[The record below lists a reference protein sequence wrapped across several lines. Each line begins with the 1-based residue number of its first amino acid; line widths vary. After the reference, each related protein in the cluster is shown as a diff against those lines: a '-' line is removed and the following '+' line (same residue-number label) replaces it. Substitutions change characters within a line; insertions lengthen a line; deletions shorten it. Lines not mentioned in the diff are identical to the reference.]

1 MWQCV
6 VIGAPGGGAGTSRLG
21 LADIEGARRGTLVVL
36 PGRAEFIEKYH
47 EAAADFCRLGFAV
60 AVVEWRGQG
69 LSLRGQPMPHRGY
82 VGDYEEY
89 LQDLA
94 TALAELRARRAPV
107 PWIVLGHS
115 MGGHIAL
122 RWLYREPGTFAAAA
136 MTAPMFGIPLAGVP
150 EPVAR
155 LLCRAAVRLGAG
167 REYAPGQRDFRIERC
182 RYERNPLT
190 SCPLRFEAYRALVAG
205 RPDLLVGGATW
216 GWLDASLRSIAIT
229 RRPGYLESIETPILL
244 CVAGEERVVSNA
256 SIELFARRLPNARLR
271 RFAGARHEL
280 LIERDAIRGEV
291 LAAIG
296 AFLDG
301 VAPAL
306 SPARAAAPQPA

>member
-1 MWQCV
+1 MWRSV
-6 VIGAPGGGAGTSRLG
+6 VIPAPGSATGRLRLG
-21 LADIEGARRGTLVVL
+21 LAGMDGVRRGTLVVL
-36 PGRAEFIEKYH
+36 PGRAEFIEKYE
-47 EAAADFCRLGFAV
+47 EAAADFCRRGFAV

-69 LSLRGQPMPHRGY
+69 LSLRGQSMPQRGF

-94 TALAELRARRAPV
+94 AVLGELRSLAAPV

-122 RWLYREPGTFAAAA
+122 RWLYREPGTFAAAV

-150 EPVAR
+150 EPMAR
-155 LLCRAAVRLGAG
+155 LLCSAAVRLGRG
-167 REYAPGQRDFRIERC
+167 HDYAPGQGDFSVERC
-182 RYERNPLT
+182 RYEGNPLT
-190 SCPLRFEAYRALVAG
+190 SCPGRFETYRGLVAG
-205 RPDLLVGGATW
+205 RPDLIVGGATW

-244 CVAGEERVVSNA
+244 CLATEERVVSNA
-256 SIELFARRLPNARLR
+256 AIAMFARRLPNARLE

-280 LIERDAIRGEV
+280 LIERDAIRDRV
-291 LAAIG
+291 LAAID
-296 AFLDG
+296 AFLDPA
-301 VAPAL
+301 APPL
-306 SPARAAAPQPA
+306 SPARAAEPQPA